1 MLVLLAGAWGVLTA
15 VPVARRAR
23 RHEVAARFERR
34 AARPDVVHRLAGWP
48 GPVARVVC
56 GVRRRRASKHEEAR
70 LAASLSGAFDLLVA
84 AVGAGCT
91 PSGVVE
97 LAATWGPPPV
107 ARAFADVMV
116 ATELG
121 GSLADALAALRTA
134 TPLLAPMADVLTASA
149 ELGTPATGA
158 LVRLA
163 DEARAGSRR
172 RAETRARVLPVKLLF
187 PLVFLVLPAFGLLTV
202 VPALLSAM
210 SRL

>member
-1 MLVLLAGAWGVLTA
+1 MFVLLAGAWGVLAA
-15 VPVARRAR
+15 VPVARVAR
-23 RHEVAARFERR
+23 RRGVASRFPRRAPRRDVTRGLLRRSGPVGRVVLGLRGRRVAAR
-34 AARPDVVHRLAGWP
+34 
-48 GPVARVVC
+48 
-56 GVRRRRASKHEEAR
+56 EEAR
-70 LAASLSGAFDLLVA
+70 LAASLSSAFDLLVA

-91 PSGVVE
+91 ASGVVE

-107 ARAFADVMV
+107 ARAFADVIV

-121 GSLADALAALRTA
+121 GSLAEALAGLRTS

-149 ELGTPATGA
+149 DLGTPATGA

-163 DEARAGSRR
+163 DEARAVSRR

>member
-1 MLVLLAGAWGVLTA
+1 MLVLIAGAWGVLAA

-34 AARPDVVHRLAGWP
+34 PRPEVSHRRAGWP
-48 GPVARVVC
+48 GPIARVVR
-56 GVRRRRASKHEEAR
+56 GVRRRRAAGRDEAR
-70 LAASLSGAFDLLVA
+70 LAAALSGAFDLLVA

-91 PSGVVE
+91 PAGVVE

-121 GSLADALAALRTA
+121 GSLPDALAALRIA

-163 DEARAGSRR
+163 DEARAAARR